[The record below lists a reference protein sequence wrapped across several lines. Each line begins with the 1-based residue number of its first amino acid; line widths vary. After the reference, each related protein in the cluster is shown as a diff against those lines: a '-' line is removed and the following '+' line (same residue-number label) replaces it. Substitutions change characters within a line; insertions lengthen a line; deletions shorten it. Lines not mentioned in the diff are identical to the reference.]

1 MPNDILWLFAV
12 ILFVIIECLSY
23 QLISIWMAFGATGA
37 LIACLLGGNFA
48 VQFIVFAIVSVLLII
63 LTRPFCKRF
72 INAKAE
78 KTNVDGIIG
87 KKAIVIR
94 EISNTEGKGSVKV
107 NSMEWSARSDNNEKI
122 SVGETVEI
130 VKIEGVKL
138 IVKKG

>member
-23 QLISIWMAFGATGA
+23 QLISIWMAFGAIAA
-37 LIACLLGGNFA
+37 LIVCWLGGNFT

-63 LTRPFCKRF
+63 LTRPLCKRF
-72 INAKAE
+72 INAKTE
-78 KTNVDGIIG
+78 RTNADRIIG
-87 KKAIVIR
+87 KKAIVIS
-94 EISNTEGKGSVKV
+94 EISNIKNQGSVRV
-107 NSMEWSARSDNNEKI
+107 NGMEWSARSDNNEKI

-138 IVKKG
+138 IVRKG